1 MVGEGETS
9 YVHVACMQPSQ
20 LPCVKSRKLDAHDT
34 PLSRRHYH
42 ATRSRRSYRVCEE
55 SRKLA
60 AHDTHRCPG
69 TIMQPDRSVHGRRL
83 GLVEPA
89 QEACACP
96 EQVLQ

>member
-34 PLSRRHYH
+34 
-42 ATRSRRSYRVCEE
+42 
-55 SRKLA
+55 
-60 AHDTHRCPG
+60 HRCPG
-69 TIMQPDRSVHGRRL
+69 TIMQPGPSVHGRRL